1 MAIFSSHMSMTQ
13 RSKGQSS
20 VAQAAYLSGSLFMD
34 EQTGINHNYSKKAG
48 VYNLGSQLPDGTT
61 IDTATL
67 WNMAEAAEKRKNS
80 QTARKL
86 TLALPCECSEKE
98 RIQIMNEYRSFIHK
112 TYSVATTI
120 AIHNDNPKNPH
131 AHIMFTTRR
140 MENGELTKKT
150 RELDSLSTRSQE
162 VVRLREE
169 WANICNKYLQRYAV
183 TISHLSYEAQGIDKI
198 PTTHIGPLAAALN
211 RKGIKTR
218 EIEQNKLIHEYNQV
232 KQEIK
237 KNEQEIKELE
247 NAQREES
254 ILHRNDKSHQQ
265 TTRPEATADN
275 RASRENARSL
285 EGFQGTNRDTTNE
298 SHRDDARNIGRR
310 DNPRTQ
316 SDTRRPS
323 EQDKSS
329 GIPNTRTST
338 IRQGFGGKPKKLRK
352 RLPKKLRKR
361 LQQPLTT
368 NQEYFI
374 KLEKIYQEYE
384 LSDVQNQIKL
394 IKSLVYQYNQIQ
406 QQKTV
411 DKQQKTS
418 IEENHY
424 ESNYEYEL
432 SPR

>member
-34 EQTGINHNYSKKAG
+34 EQTGINHNYSKKSG

-86 TLALPCECSEKE
+86 TLALPCECSEEE

-247 NAQREES
+247 NAFDQREES
-254 ILHRNDKSHQQ
+254 ILHRNEKSHQQ
-265 TTRPEATADN
+265 TTRFEATADN
-275 RASRENARSL
+275 KASRGNARSL
-285 EGFQGTNRDTTNE
+285 EAFQGTSGKTTSE
-298 SHRDDARNIGRR
+298 SHRDDGRNIGRR
-310 DNPRTQ
+310 DKPRTQ

-338 IRQGFGGKPKKLRK
+338 IRQGFRGK
-352 RLPKKLRKR
+352 PKKLRKR
-361 LQQPLTT
+361 LQQPSTT
-368 NQEYFI
+368 NQEYLI

-384 LSDVQNQIKL
+384 LSGVQNQIKL
-394 IKSLVYQYNQIQ
+394 IKSLMSQYDQIQ